1 MFIIFYYISVQHIT
15 DFIALR
21 PKMYAYLWKKQGIN
35 NETNES
41 KTAKG
46 IVKSVIKNE
55 LRFEHFKNCLFES
68 VDTIHSMN
76 VIRSQ
81 NHVLHTDLLVKK
93 GLSSYDDKRYWI
105 NGIDSLSFGHYKIK
119 DL

>member
-1 MFIIFYYISVQHIT
+1 
-15 DFIALR
+15 
-21 PKMYAYLWKKQGIN
+21 MYAYLWKKHGIN

>member
-1 MFIIFYYISVQHIT
+1 
-15 DFIALR
+15 
-21 PKMYAYLWKKQGIN
+21 MYSYLWKKHGIN
-35 NETNES
+35 NETNDS

-55 LRFEHFKNCLFES
+55 LSFELFKNCLFES
-68 VDTIHSMN
+68 VDIIQSMN
-76 VIRSQ
+76 VNRSQ

>member
-1 MFIIFYYISVQHIT
+1 
-15 DFIALR
+15 
-21 PKMYAYLWKKQGIN
+21 MYSYLWKKHGIN

-55 LRFEHFKNCLFES
+55 LRFELFKNCLFES

-76 VIRSQ
+76 VNRSQ
-81 NHVLHTDLLVKK
+81 NHVLHTYLLVKK

>member
-1 MFIIFYYISVQHIT
+1 MLCSLVYFCDIC
-15 DFIALR
+15 L
-21 PKMYAYLWKKQGIN
+21 L
-35 NETNES
+35 
-41 KTAKG
+41 
-46 IVKSVIKNE
+46 VKLFFFDE

-81 NHVLHTDLLVKK
+81 NHVLHTYLLVKK
-93 GLSSYDDKRYWI
+93 GLSSYDDKRYWK